1 MDSSNK
7 HEDGKVDQA
16 HVEIK
21 PLIDSKTQLSNEN
34 NKEGNFQ
41 RRRSS
46 SITDAAR
53 SGRKHNVES
62 IIKGNFRYYI
72 SIIEFN
78 ICYQLL
84 I

>member
-21 PLIDSKTQLSNEN
+21 PLIESKSHMSNESKN
-34 NKEGNFQ
+34 EGNFQ

-53 SGRKHNVES
+53 SGRRHNVES
-62 IIKGNFRYYI
+62 IIKRYFR
-72 SIIEFN
+72 
-78 ICYQLL
+78 
-84 I
+84 

>member
-16 HVEIK
+16 LVEIK
-21 PLIDSKTQLSNEN
+21 PLIDSKSQMSNEN
-34 NKEGNFQ
+34 KKEDNFQ

-53 SGRKHNVES
+53 SGKKHNVES
-62 IIKGNFRYYI
+62 VIKRY
-72 SIIEFN
+72 F
-78 ICYQLL
+78 
-84 I
+84 

>member
-21 PLIDSKTQLSNEN
+21 PLIDYKSQMSNEN
-34 NKEGNFQ
+34 KKEGNFQ

-62 IIKGNFRYYI
+62 VIKRYF
-72 SIIEFN
+72 SITFKL
-78 ICYQLL
+78 YVKRK
-84 I
+84 

>member
-7 HEDGKVDQA
+7 HEDGKVDQT

-21 PLIDSKTQLSNEN
+21 PLIDSKAHMSNEN
-34 NKEGNFQ
+34 KKEGNFE

-53 SGRKHNVES
+53 SGRKHNVER
-62 IIKGNFRYYI
+62 IIGIYFRYYI
-72 SIIEFN
+72 SFDH
-78 ICYQLL
+78 
-84 I
+84 

>member
-7 HEDGKVDQA
+7 HEAGKVDQA

-21 PLIDSKTQLSNEN
+21 PLIDSKSQMSNEN
-34 NKEGNFQ
+34 KKEGNFE

-62 IIKGNFRYYI
+62 IIKGNFR
-72 SIIEFN
+72 
-78 ICYQLL
+78 CYH
-84 I
+84 

>member
-7 HEDGKVDQA
+7 HEAGKVDQA
-16 HVEIK
+16 RVEIK
-21 PLIDSKTQLSNEN
+21 PLIDSKSQMSNEN
-34 NKEGNFQ
+34 KKEGNFE

-62 IIKGNFRYYI
+62 IIKGNFRC
-72 SIIEFN
+72 